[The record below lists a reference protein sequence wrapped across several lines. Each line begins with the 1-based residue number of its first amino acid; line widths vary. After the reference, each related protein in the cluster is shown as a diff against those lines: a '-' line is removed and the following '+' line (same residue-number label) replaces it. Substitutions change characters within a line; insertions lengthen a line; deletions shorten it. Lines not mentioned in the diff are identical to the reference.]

1 MKALVG
7 AFNQEK
13 ALVGAFSVIVQPVV
27 EPMEYYTA
35 LAGGGLGGVPGL
47 GAGLAARHAA
57 LLPREVA
64 IPLPR
69 APLLLQPPLPLLR
82 GQSNQ
87 QTFAEIAKC
96 KCTQN
101 GHLKSVNMTQYQ
113 DNIKIYKLVKAIF
126 LPVLC
131 LAMALW
137 SNMEDTQ
144 SQYLYKKDDYFG
156 SFLRNNREKVDFQ
169 LRI

>member
-1 MKALVG
+1 
-7 AFNQEK
+7 
-13 ALVGAFSVIVQPVV
+13 
-27 EPMEYYTA
+27 
-35 LAGGGLGGVPGL
+35 
-47 GAGLAARHAA
+47 
-57 LLPREVA
+57 
-64 IPLPR
+64 
-69 APLLLQPPLPLLR
+69 
-82 GQSNQ
+82 
-87 QTFAEIAKC
+87 
-96 KCTQN
+96 
-101 GHLKSVNMTQYQ
+101 MTQYQ

-144 SQYLYKKDDYFG
+144 FQYLYKKDDYFG

>member
-1 MKALVG
+1 
-7 AFNQEK
+7 
-13 ALVGAFSVIVQPVV
+13 
-27 EPMEYYTA
+27 
-35 LAGGGLGGVPGL
+35 
-47 GAGLAARHAA
+47 
-57 LLPREVA
+57 
-64 IPLPR
+64 
-69 APLLLQPPLPLLR
+69 
-82 GQSNQ
+82 
-87 QTFAEIAKC
+87 
-96 KCTQN
+96 
-101 GHLKSVNMTQYQ
+101 MTQYQ